1 MPKASSQSPTPAEDS
16 DSGSNSDSASDDA
29 QGSKLSEVES
39 KLVDFFVQLTKLLAM
54 PKSVGEIYGVLFAS
68 SKPLSVA
75 DITAKLGISKATAS
89 YALRFLANI
98 NAIAITKEFGVRH
111 DLFTAETSLRKLAF
125 GFLSERVDPFLEE
138 RDGDIESLTQL
149 SADLPEDN
157 TDDTEQ
163 KRFLKSRV
171 KMLAD
176 WQRNAR
182 KVLPIVRG
190 FFKMTS

>member
-1 MPKASSQSPTPAEDS
+1 
-16 DSGSNSDSASDDA
+16 
-29 QGSKLSEVES
+29 
-39 KLVDFFVQLTKLLAM
+39 M

-68 SKPLSVA
+68 AEPLSVA

-89 YALRFLANI
+89 YALRFLDNI
-98 NAIAITKEFGVRH
+98 NAISITKEFGVRH

-138 RDGDIESLTQL
+138 RDDDIESMTQL
-149 SADLPEDN
+149 SADLPE
-157 TDDTEQ
+157 ESAEAMAQ
-163 KRFLKSRV
+163 KRFLKARV
-171 KMLAD
+171 KMLTG

-182 KVLPIVRG
+182 KVLPIVRS